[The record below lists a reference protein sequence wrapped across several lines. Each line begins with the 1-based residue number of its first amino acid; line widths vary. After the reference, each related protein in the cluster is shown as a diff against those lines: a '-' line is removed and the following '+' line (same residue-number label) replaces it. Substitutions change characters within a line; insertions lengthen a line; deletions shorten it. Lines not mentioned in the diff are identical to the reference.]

1 MSCFDKEPMVGRP
14 SRLDL
19 IFFKPQ
25 KNLSKATS
33 IVHHMIQFDSII
45 LWRKNRGSAKT
56 NWHFHVSLQYFGHF
70 LNTDF
75 LHVVA
80 PGEAWFEMYLP
91 QIMPPL
97 APKGWLQVHIQIRES
112 WWLSINFLGWGYK
125 VFWTKIWYTPFKAAQ
140 SPQMTP
146 PAHSVTPLPFPM
158 FGCYRLV

>member
-1 MSCFDKEPMVGRP
+1 MCQTLGGIHPPLPLPIYDCTVTRTVF
-14 SRLDL
+14 
-19 IFFKPQ
+19 
-25 KNLSKATS
+25 
-33 IVHHMIQFDSII
+33 I

-56 NWHFHVSLQYFGHF
+56 NWHFHVNLQYFGHF
-70 LNTDF
+70 LNTDL

-80 PGEAWFEMYLP
+80 PGEEWFGMYLP

-97 APKGWLQVHIQIRES
+97 APKGWLQVHIQIRER